1 MELNVG
7 EKTFCHTLLVV
18 NKHYADYNTIN
29 MNLQLDVVEDF
40 MDRFANGVTHH
51 NKLIF
56 MIFIAV
62 AAVSIFFQ
70 MFVGV
75 NYNMV
80 DYLPPDAQSTK
91 ALNIMNEEFGGA
103 MPNASVMAKNVSIQE
118 ALDYKQ
124 KLESIDGVT
133 EVLWLDDAVDI
144 KQPIE
149 MADAGTVEG
158 FYINGNALFTVTIE
172 KGREPEISEA
182 IRNLIGEE
190 NALAGEAPDLAAMQQ
205 LTGTEVANAM
215 AILLPVIVVILILS
229 SASWIE
235 PLLFFAAI
243 GISILINMGTNI
255 FFGEISFMTNSISPI
270 LQLAVSLDYAIFL
283 LHSFADHRKKCAD
296 VTEAMRCAIKE
307 SFSTVAASAMTT
319 LFGFLA
325 LVFMDFGIG
334 ADMGWIL
341 AKGIIFSFVSV
352 MIFLPAFTL
361 LAVKLI
367 DKTRHRPFMPG
378 FKNVNRVLSKF
389 ATPILILVALIVI
402 PCFLGQSHTGFLYGN
417 SIPDP
422 ANPSGQAKIA
432 IQEEFGQSTIMALLV
447 PRGDIAKEQS
457 LSSDLEQLEHVKS
470 VVSYAN
476 MVGAT
481 IPSEFL
487 DDSIAAQ
494 FYSDDYARIVVYT
507 DTPEEGALAFHTV
520 EDITETAQSYYGDS
534 VYSVGQS
541 ANLYDMKNVIQKDN
555 SLVNLIAVIAIF
567 IVLLITFKS
576 ATLPLILLIT
586 IESAIW
592 INLAIPYFSGI
603 SINFMGYL
611 VLSTVQLGATVDYAI
626 LLTTNYMKNRRL
638 MPQKEAMHTSLG
650 ATFRSILVSASTLA
664 TAGFTLYA
672 TSSNPSISDIGLLLG
687 RGTLLSF
694 AMVIC
699 FLPAM
704 LKLFDKTIAKTTYRA
719 AFEFNRNK
727 KLKHKDYVHK
737 ETENE
742 I

>member
-1 MELNVG
+1 M
-7 EKTFCHTLLVV
+7 HTLLVV
-18 NKHYADYNTIN
+18 IIHCVYYNAIYT
-29 MNLQLDVVEDF
+29 NLQLYVVEDS
-40 MDRFANGVTHH
+40 MDRFANNITHH
-51 NKLIF
+51 KKLIF
-56 MIFIAV
+56 IIFIAV
-62 AAVSIFFQ
+62 AAISIFLQ

-75 NYNMV
+75 NYNMA

-91 ALNIMNEEFGGA
+91 ALEIMNEEFDGA
-103 MPNASVMAKNVSIQE
+103 MPNASVMVKNVSIQQAME
-118 ALDYKQ
+118 YKQ
-124 KLESIDGVT
+124 KLASIDGVA
-133 EVLWLDDAVDI
+133 EVLWLDDATDI

-158 FYINGNALFTVTIE
+158 FYKDGNALFTVTIE
-172 KGREPEISEA
+172 KGKEVETSEA

-190 NALAGEAPDLAAMQQ
+190 NALAGEAPDLAAMQEA
-205 LTGTEVANAM
+205 TGTEVLNAM
-215 AILLPVIVVILILS
+215 AILLPVIIVILILS

-255 FFGEISFMTNSISPI
+255 FFGEISFMTNAISPI

-283 LHSFADHRKKCAD
+283 LHSFADHRQKCAN

-307 SFSTVAASAMTT
+307 SFSTIAASALTT

-325 LVFMDFGIG
+325 LVFMDFRIG

-352 MIFLPAFTL
+352 MVFLPALTL
-361 LAVKLI
+361 LTLKLI

-378 FKNVNRVLSKF
+378 FKNVNRGLSKL

-402 PCFLGQSHTGFLYGN
+402 PCFLGQGQTGFLYGN

-422 ANPSGQAKIA
+422 SNPSGQAKIA

-457 LSSDLEQLEHVKS
+457 LSNDLGQLRSVKS

-476 MVGAT
+476 TVGTT

-487 DDSIAAQ
+487 DGGIAAQ
-494 FYSDDYARIVVYT
+494 FYSDNYARIVVYT
-507 DTPEEGALAFHTV
+507 DTPAEGDLAFNTV
-520 EDITETAQSYYGDS
+520 EDITKTAQSYYGDA

-541 ANLYDMKNVIQKDN
+541 ANLYDMKNVVQKDN
-555 SLVNLIAVIAIF
+555 SMVNLIAIIAIF
-567 IVLLITFKS
+567 IVLLFTFKS

-592 INLAIPYFSGI
+592 INLSIPYFTGT

-626 LLTTNYMKNRRL
+626 LLTTHYMKNRKL
-638 MPQKEAMHTSLG
+638 MPQKEAMDLSLG
-650 ATFRSILVSASTLA
+650 TSFRSILVSASTLA

-704 LKLFDKTIAKTTYRA
+704 LKLCDKTIAKTSYKA
-719 AFEFNRNK
+719 EFVYDRNNK
-727 KLKHKDYVHK
+727 SKHKDHIHK
-737 ETENE
+737 ETKNE